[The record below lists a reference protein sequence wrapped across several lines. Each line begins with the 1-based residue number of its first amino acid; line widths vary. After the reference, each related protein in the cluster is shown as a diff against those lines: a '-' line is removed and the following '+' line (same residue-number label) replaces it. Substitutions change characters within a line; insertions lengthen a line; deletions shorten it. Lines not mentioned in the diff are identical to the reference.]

1 MSYYLVAALMEWGG
15 EDKYLGMIIW
25 LIRFTLR
32 GRCGPSQLAE
42 LVHLTISFAY
52 GAPKGHLTRMPLPD
66 LSHWLV
72 RTKNKGRVLLLWFIP
87 KEGPRN
93 HGLFTLGA
101 RSLSEGCSPL
111 KVLCWGHE
119 WGHAWCSG
127 ESWSQGVL
135 QPPISES
142 CDGEGGWWTSQTPG
156 PPLGLLAIG
165 PGISSLSY
173 PL

>member
-1 MSYYLVAALMEWGG
+1 
-15 EDKYLGMIIW
+15 MIIW

-52 GAPKGHLTRMPLPD
+52 GAPKGHLTRMLLPE

-72 RTKNKGRVLLLWFIP
+72 RAKNKCRVLLLWFIP

-101 RSLSEGCSPL
+101 RSLSEGYSPL

-119 WGHAWCSG
+119 WSHAWGSV
-127 ESWSQGVL
+127 WGVL
-135 QPPISES
+135 VTTGPQPRISES
-142 CDGEGGWWTSQTPG
+142 CDGEGGWLTSQTPA
-156 PPLGLLAIG
+156 PPLGSLAIG
-165 PGISSLSY
+165 PEISSLSY